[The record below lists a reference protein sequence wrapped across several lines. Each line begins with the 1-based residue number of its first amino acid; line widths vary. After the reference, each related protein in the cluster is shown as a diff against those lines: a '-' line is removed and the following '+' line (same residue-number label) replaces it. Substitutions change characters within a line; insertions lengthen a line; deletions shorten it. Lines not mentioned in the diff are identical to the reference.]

1 MGKQWGSLLVIVA
14 VVGVALYVVLTRP
27 IALGLDLKGGSQ
39 LTLQAQPTAQV
50 PEITPEVMQGLV
62 KVIEQRINGLGVAE
76 PLIQISG
83 RDQLFVQLAGVA
95 DPDRAVQ
102 LLGDTAQLEFRRQR
116 IATEIPP
123 GDAPIEELQR
133 IFEPV
138 GLTGAMLTNA
148 LPQPPR
154 QGSQFWEVGLQ
165 FTPEGGEKFAEL
177 TKSLAGTGRSIGIFL
192 DNRLISAPVVPAQFA
207 ATGITGGQAV
217 ITGTFDVNAATDLAI
232 KLKAGALPVPVQV
245 IENRTVGATLGA
257 VSIRQ
262 SLYAGALGII
272 LVLVFMVVYYRL
284 PGLIADIA
292 LLIYALCTFAC
303 FQLLGVT
310 MTLPGIAGFILSIGM
325 AVDANVLIFERMR
338 EELREGKSLYKSIE
352 EGFDRAFSSIL
363 DGNVTTLLVCG
374 VLFSLGIGLLRGF
387 AVTLAIGIVV
397 SFFSALLC
405 TRTFLRLLVSIPGIR
420 QRPGLYYPNAA
431 AHS

>member
-62 KVIEQRINGLGVAE
+62 KVIEQRINGLGVSE

-310 MTLPGIAGFILSIGM
+310 MSLPGIAGFILSIGM

>member
-39 LTLQAQPTAQV
+39 LTLQAQPTDQV
-50 PEITPEVMQGLV
+50 PEITPEVMQGVV

-76 PLIQISG
+76 PLIHISG
-83 RDQLFVQLAGVA
+83 RAQLFVQLAGVA

-123 GDAPIEELQR
+123 GDAPLEEFQR

-310 MTLPGIAGFILSIGM
+310 MSLPGIAGFILSIGM

-352 EGFDRAFSSIL
+352 EGFDRALSSIL